1 MKKVPP
7 KKSHFFKPILPGFKN
22 GLKIPV
28 GFLKYLKGHDNVHAI
43 LRRGGKKWVMKVN
56 GRRMEDGWT
65 EFAEEHDLQ
74 LGDMLVFRHEGNME
88 FNVSI
93 FGSSCCEREYAAYMQ
108 EDEDEE
114 EETPKKFDLEEKVK
128 ANIRTSGKAF
138 PNAEAA
144 NKGMHLSPSHLICT
158 IKPYCLTKYFL
169 RIPRQF
175 ALDNRL
181 NNRKC
186 TIIMRDE
193 LRSWTCSLHTNGNTY
208 IGRGWHEF
216 CTDKCLKE
224 GDRVMFEIVSNGETP
239 IFKFHDLRGNPSHH
253 PEVKKNNFDA
263 KRISDE
269 EKPKANIKASDKAF
283 PNVEAAEKDKHLT
296 HSHFICTIRPYCL
309 SKHFVA
315 VPRQFALK
323 NRLNNR
329 KCMII
334 IRNER
339 RSWTFSLYTSSNNTY
354 FGRGWREF
362 CIEKCL
368 KEGDR
373 VMFEIISNGETPV
386 FVFQGKFLFQSL
398 CLKFHPVFYCLII
411 YIMRH

>member
-1 MKKVPP
+1 MTSMKKVPP

-239 IFKFHDLRGNPSHH
+239 IFKFHGNFSYDIVVSIKKLDLRGSPSLH
-253 PEVKKNNFDA
+253 PEVKKNYLDA
-263 KRISDE
+263 KRIKTMDATS
-269 EKPKANIKASDKAF
+269 PKVQVPASTSADAN
-283 PNVEAAEKDKHLT
+283 P
-296 HSHFICTIRPYCL
+296 HFISTIKPYTI
-309 SKHFVA
+309 KHHVLYLPLAFVKSNG
-315 VPRQFALK
+315 LM
-323 NRLNNR
+323 NRH
-329 KCMII
+329 CEMILV
-334 IRNER
+334 NEKR
-339 RSWTFSLYTSSNNTY
+339 RSWSVQLGQMGHH
-354 FGRGWREF
+354 FGIKRGW
-362 CIEKCL
+362 
-368 KEGDR
+368 
-373 VMFEIISNGETPV
+373 
-386 FVFQGKFLFQSL
+386 
-398 CLKFHPVFYCLII
+398 
-411 YIMRH
+411 